1 MKSKKVLIPLVLLL
15 VIGGVGAKM
24 FLLPKKAKAK
34 PIVTGTIYV
43 LPKQFELNLT
53 DGKYATMTVALL
65 LAPGQ
70 STGATA
76 ANADATTPAGN
87 GTLVQEP
94 IIRAIVTSDVTNDSS
109 KVLLTGAGR
118 ATLQK
123 EILHGIKTQTDVKVT
138 KVYFTDLAIQ

>member
-15 VIGGVGAKM
+15 VVAGVGAKM
-24 FLLPKKAKAK
+24 FLLPKKVSAK
-34 PIVTGTIYV
+34 PIVNGTIYV
-43 LPKQFELNLT
+43 LPKQFELNLS

-76 ANADATTPAGN
+76 ANAGMTTPAGN
-87 GTLVQEP
+87 GTLTQEP

-109 KVLLTGAGR
+109 KTLLTASGR
-118 ATLQK
+118 ATLQQD
-123 EILHGIKTQTDVKVT
+123 ILHGIKTQTDVKVS
-138 KVYFTDLAIQ
+138 KVYFTDLAVQ

>member
-1 MKSKKVLIPLVLLL
+1 MKSKKVLIPLILLL
-15 VIGGVGAKM
+15 VVGGVGAKM

-34 PIVTGTIYV
+34 LVVNGTIYV
-43 LPKQFELNLT
+43 LPKQFELNLS

-70 STGATA
+70 SNGATA
-76 ANADATTPAGN
+76 ANANATTPAGF
-87 GTLVQEP
+87 GTLTQEP
-94 IIRAIVTSDVTNDSS
+94 IIRSIVTSDVTNDPS
-109 KVLLTGAGR
+109 KVLLSTSGR
-118 ATLQK
+118 AELQK